1 MERLLAENSVGISR
15 IIPGTIKPVADAKGG
30 TVKARVT
37 IPIFSGFKA
46 IALANGARQELFI
59 TTSLTQAEL
68 DEALRRATT
77 AK

>member
-1 MERLLAENSVGISR
+1 LERLLAENSVGISR
-15 IIPGTIKPVADAKGG
+15 IIPGTIKPVADAKG